1 MYESRRF
8 AVRLAAIFLGSSGIL
23 IAAGWLYLDHQQAAA
38 RVAAY
43 EGLGA
48 IADLK
53 LRQICNWR
61 EERLSDARFFAKARF
76 VAQDVRRFLAD
87 PESTAARSA
96 VLNWLNLLKNGD
108 RYYAV
113 IVYDPRFE
121 ARLATSGSVSEPEVS
136 LRHGLEKSLEI
147 QDVVMSDLH
156 QDQSN
161 GPISIDIEFPIFEEA
176 DPQRGPPIAVI
187 LLKLDARQFLFPFIQ
202 SWPTHSQTAEALL
215 VRREGDD
222 VLYLNDLR
230 YRKGAAL
237 ALRVPAG
244 RAKLAPDK
252 VLRGQ
257 TGVLEGVDYRGVPVV
272 VAGRL
277 VPGTPWAIIAKVD
290 REELYAP
297 LRRQFFGIVFAVG
310 SLLLACALL
319 VGLLWHQRNAQ
330 FLERE
335 LAREKEYLVGQDA
348 AERRIRL
355 QAAALESAANA
366 IVITDSRGVVR
377 WANGAFERLTGYPSA
392 EVVGRTLQVLKS
404 GRQSV
409 EFFQGMWKTI
419 LDGKVWHGELVN
431 RRKDGSLYHEEMTVT
446 PVRDVQGEITHFIAI
461 KQDVSERKQ
470 AEEALRQ
477 SEARHRAELEDLV
490 EHRTAQLVEANASL
504 QAFAYTA
511 AHDLRSPLRGITSFS
526 TIALED
532 YGPNLD
538 ATGRSMLERI
548 VQSANQ
554 MSRLLNDLLEYSRVS
569 AADLKSEPVSLA
581 KAVSEAV
588 ALLDVDIRGK
598 HAVVTVTSP
607 LPDVIGH
614 PATLVLLIN
623 NLVSNALK
631 FVPPGGQPRIR
642 IWAEPVRSAEYAMHH
657 ELTAVADAGHNIPQ
671 APDPALHAAH
681 ATIPMV
687 RLWVEDNGIG
697 IARENLQKIFVAF
710 QRLHGK
716 QTYPG
721 TGLGLAIVRKA
732 AVRMGGQVGVESELG
747 KGSRFWVDL
756 RAVKS

>member
-1 MYESRRF
+1 MIASRRF
-8 AVRLAAIFLGSSGIL
+8 AIRLAAIFLGSSGIL

-38 RVAAY
+38 RVAAH
-43 EGLGA
+43 EELGA

-76 VAQDVRRFLAD
+76 VAQDVHRFLAD
-87 PESTAARSA
+87 PESAAGRSA
-96 VLNWLNLLKNGD
+96 MLNWLNLLKSGD

-113 IVYDPRFE
+113 VVYDLRFE
-121 ARLATSGSVSEPEVS
+121 PRLATSGSTSEPVAS
-136 LRHGLEKSLEI
+136 LRHGLEKSLAI

-176 DPQRGPPIAVI
+176 DPQRGPPIAVV

-202 SWPTHSQTAEALL
+202 SWPTPSQTAETLL
-215 VRREGDD
+215 VRREGGD

-230 YRKGAAL
+230 YRNGAAL
-237 ALRVPAG
+237 ALRVPADK
-244 RAKLAPDK
+244 AKLAPDK

-297 LRRQFFGIVFAVG
+297 LRRQVFGIVFVLG

-335 LAREKEYLVGQDA
+335 LAREKEYLVRRQA
-348 AERRIRL
+348 AEHRIRL

-366 IVITDSRGVVR
+366 IVITDRQGVVH
-377 WANGAFERLTGYPSA
+377 WVNGAFERLTGYPSA
-392 EVVGRTLQVLKS
+392 EIVGRTLQVLKS
-404 GRQSV
+404 GRQPA

-419 LDGKVWHGELVN
+419 LEGKVWQGEVVN

-461 KQDVSERKQ
+461 KQDVTQRKQ

-477 SEARHRAELEDLV
+477 SEVRHRAELEELV
-490 EHRTAQLVEANASL
+490 EQRTAQLVEANASL
-504 QAFAYTA
+504 QTFAYTA
-511 AHDLRSPLRGITSFS
+511 AHDLRSPLRGITNFS
-526 TIALED
+526 NIVLED
-532 YGPNLD
+532 YGPHLD
-538 ATGRSMLERI
+538 ATAHSMLDRI

-554 MSRLLNDLLEYSRVS
+554 MSRLLDDLLEYSRVS
-569 AADLKSEPVSLA
+569 AAELKSEPVSLA

-588 ALLDVDIRGK
+588 ALLDADIRGK
-598 HAVVTVTSP
+598 NAIVTVTGP
-607 LPDVIGH
+607 LPDVMGH
-614 PATLVLLIN
+614 PATLVLVIN
-623 NLVSNALK
+623 NIVSNALK
-631 FVPPGGQPRIR
+631 FMPPGVRPQIR
-642 IWAEPVRSAEYAMHH
+642 IWAEEMRNEPATTNKVAGNLPEVPDSAFPTPHS
-657 ELTAVADAGHNIPQ
+657 
-671 APDPALHAAH
+671 APG
-681 ATIPMV
+681 MV
-687 RLWVEDNGIG
+687 RIWVEDNGIG
-697 IARENLQKIFVAF
+697 IAKENLEKIFAAF

-716 QTYPG
+716 QAYPG
-721 TGLGLAIVRKA
+721 TGLGLAIVRKG

-747 KGSRFWVDL
+747 KGSRFWVEL
-756 RAVKS
+756 RVVKS